1 MRFITADDV
10 NADTQNTHE
19 KWLVIRKKWIFSI
32 YSHLISLREKFHEE
46 MMDVFETHLN
56 WI

>member
-10 NADTQNTHE
+10 NADT
-19 KWLVIRKKWIFSI
+19 KKIKGKMVSDKKNLIFSI
-32 YSHLISLREKFHEE
+32 YSHLISLREKFHVE